1 MNLDRL
7 KPTGFKVLLE
17 ILVRNPVARVSEVA
31 YHFEPRA
38 AGDSKA
44 SLVQGTTF
52 LRHVARLRAA
62 RLAKQLRERPVTKRE
77 RISQAVRFLLF
88 GLIGATGIV
97 VNSAALW
104 FFYYTLGLNHLLGAA
119 LATQA
124 STTWNFVL
132 VDTVI
137 YRKRAHGT
145 RLGRAVRF
153 FIMNNVLLL
162 GRLPVLQLLIDRGL
176 PILVAN
182 GITLVLLFVVRFVLS
197 DRAIFAS
204 AGQEARRDPVRV
216 LVDLAAPLD
225 GAARWP
231 GFGRPEEIAVPDL
244 SV

>member
-1 MNLDRL
+1 M
-7 KPTGFKVLLE
+7 
-17 ILVRNPVARVSEVA
+17 
-31 YHFEPRA
+31 
-38 AGDSKA
+38 
-44 SLVQGTTF
+44 
-52 LRHVARLRAA
+52 ARLRAA
-62 RLAKQLRERPVTKRE
+62 RLAKQLRERPVTKGE
-77 RISQAVRFLLF
+77 RMSQAARFVSF

-104 FFYYTLGLNHLLGAA
+104 FFFHTLGWNHLLGAA
-119 LATQA
+119 LATQV

-162 GRLPVLQLLIDRGL
+162 ARLPVFQFLIDRGL
-176 PILVAN
+176 DVLIAN

-204 AGQEARRDPVRV
+204 AGQETAATRFACRRPGRVR
-216 LVDLAAPLD
+216 LERGPD
-225 GAARWP
+225 P
-231 GFGRPEEIAVPDL
+231 GFCPQAVQYRPSMTWQA
-244 SV
+244 S